1 MGNGGTERFNRTLG
15 NMLRSLPPRSKQ
27 RWPQLV
33 QTMTFVYNCT
43 AHETTGF
50 APFYLMFGRVPRLP
64 VDLMFQSVL
73 RDESIC
79 DYSDYVQSL
88 VGDLQS
94 AMALA
99 QKNSTAEQKH
109 QSDQYNKRV
118 KGLPLSVGDHVL
130 VANKGCRG
138 KRKLADKW
146 EPTMYSVVASKPSLH
161 IYKIRDRSGHEKV
174 VHRNLLLPV
183 NFLPLPS
190 TDISVDDGATGAPCS
205 TSSQSVCDVA
215 ESTLPVTDDLSHIA
229 VCDDDRTASWVSSH
243 SSPSVSEAQ
252 NDLPVDHDT
261 VTSASFSTVPVPSS
275 SHDPMVDNHPDDR
288 YTTRLGRV
296 IKPVRRLI
304 ESMVQ
309 LETLLGIDSLSPV
322 IHV

>member
-1 MGNGGTERFNRTLG
+1 
-15 NMLRSLPPRSKQ
+15 MLRSLPPRSKHK
-27 RWPQLV
+27 WPQMV

-73 RDESIC
+73 RNDSIC
-79 DYSDYVQSL
+79 DYNDYVQSL
-88 VGDLQS
+88 VKDLQS
-94 AMALA
+94 AMVLA
-99 QKNSTAEQKH
+99 QENSAAEQKH

-146 EPTMYSVVASKPSLH
+146 EPTLYSIVSSNPSLH
-161 IYKIRDRSGHEKV
+161 IYKICDRSGREKV

-183 NFLPLPS
+183 NFLPLPTTEVDFAVGGSVCNGPSS
-190 TDISVDDGATGAPCS
+190 TP
-205 TSSQSVCDVA
+205 SQSVCDLA
-215 ESTLPVTDDLSHIA
+215 ESTIKVTDNLSHAESLSVISHVA
-229 VCDDDRTASWVSSH
+229 VCDDDPVAAWVSSH
-243 SSPSVSEAQ
+243 SSQNEAHDDLSVIVS
-252 NDLPVDHDT
+252 DT
-261 VTSASFSTVPVPSS
+261 VTCASSTTIPVSDNL
-275 SHDPMVDNHPDDR
+275 HDPVVSGDSSNH
-288 YTTRLGRV
+288 YTTRFGRV
-296 IKPVRRLI
+296 IRPVRRLI

-309 LETLLGIDSLSPV
+309 LETLIGMESGSRV